1 MKYLFSLFLLAGLNL
16 LFCQDLF
23 CQSYMDSKEFKNKYN
38 NSAIKKE
45 MDNQDAKSRASDPF
59 IRLLNSSRKMNRCT
73 TEYMYTISI
82 STSGGSYTLYYG
94 ENEKGACDT
103 DYRALIRAKSGYETV
118 RQSNGRIKNPNY
130 HGGSQANNDWN
141 AHQADNNWYDD
152 ISAFSND
159 DTSGNAKENTLDLN
173 SDRNQYTVASNNTTS
188 GVSLNFDDME
198 AYFISNPSQ
207 EGVQIGDGIVRPRE
221 DYPSLPDSTYNKLPI
236 PNDYDGGPNANFFLR
251 GQQVDGYHNGE
262 KMEQIDKE
270 LGKQLY
276 DLLNNPKYEWQSI
289 ARNFSPM
296 QTYSLYSLLVN
307 ENGTDQIPALRHDL
321 AQNEWLF
328 MADNDNFYK
337 ISKDENNLMVIE
349 KTTYNDPEFQA
360 AILGNGVS
368 ARYDFNQKTLD
379 IDCKTMISGGFD
391 FKDKQGSMDILNVG
405 VAVPFNYAEKSKIT
419 ISEGGDVQNNNA
431 KLLSGANVGV
441 NIGTD
446 GVDFGTSYDLVN
458 VTFEKQQ
465 LYFDGNNIVQ
475 RSDKREAGVNFG
487 ISNIGGDASSKLTNE
502 KTVNNLNTMPLSD
515 DFKNKVFKEQ
525 VQNGISYLKN
535 QALLDNIR
543 KNAEKSVTGQVH
555 NISYTPAKV
564 IEQKVITLEN
574 IYSELNSGNKTYKDY
589 LK

>member
-1 MKYLFSLFLLAGLNL
+1 MKRLFPLFLFAALNL
-16 LFCQDLF
+16 LLYSDLYG
-23 CQSYMDSKEFKNKYN
+23 QSAFEHSKKGYENSTLKKKMDSQ
-38 NSAIKKE
+38 IT
-45 MDNQDAKSRASDPF
+45 KSKASDPF
-59 IRLLNSSRKMNRCT
+59 YRLNNSPRKINRCT
-73 TEYMYTISI
+73 TEYIYTISV
-82 STSGGSYTLYYG
+82 STPGGSYTLYYG
-94 ENEKGACDT
+94 ENEKGAYDT
-103 DYRALIRAKSGYETV
+103 DYRALIGAKSVETI

-130 HGGSQANNDWN
+130 HGGNQANDDWN
-141 AHQADNNWYDD
+141 ANQADNNWYDD

-159 DTSGNAKENTLDLN
+159 DTSGNAGENTLDLT
-173 SDRNQYTVASNNTTS
+173 SVRNQHTTS
-188 GVSLNFDDME
+188 NSTTPSVSLNFDDME

-207 EGVQIGDGIVRPRE
+207 GGIQIGDGIMRPRE
-221 DYPSLPDSTYNKLPI
+221 DYPSLPDSTYNKLPA

-289 ARNFSPM
+289 VRNFSLM
-296 QTYSLYSLLVN
+296 QTYSLYSLLAN
-307 ENGTDQIPALRHDL
+307 ENGTGQIPALRHDL
-321 AQNEWLF
+321 AQNAWLF
-328 MADNDNFYK
+328 MADNGNFYK

-349 KTTYNDPEFQA
+349 KTTYNEPEFQA

-391 FKDKQGSMDILNVG
+391 FKEKQGSMDILNVG

-419 ISEGGDVQNNNA
+419 ISEGGDVQNNNV

-502 KTVNNLNTMPLSD
+502 KTANNLNTMPLSD

-535 QALLDNIR
+535 QASLDDIR
-543 KNAEKSVTGQVH
+543 KNAEKSVSGQVH
-555 NISYTPAKV
+555 NISYTPAK
-564 IEQKVITLEN
+564 IIKQKVMILEN
-574 IYSELNSGNKTYKDY
+574 IYLELNSGNKTYKDY